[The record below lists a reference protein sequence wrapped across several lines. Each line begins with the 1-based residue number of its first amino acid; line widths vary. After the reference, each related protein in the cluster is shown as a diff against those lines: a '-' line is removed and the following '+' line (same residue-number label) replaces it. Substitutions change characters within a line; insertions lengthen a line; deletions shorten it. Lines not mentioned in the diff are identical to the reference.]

1 MVPGG
6 AERGAAD
13 VLTEQERQSAE
24 AEFEAE
30 LQAEHARRA
39 DAMRRR
45 KAKRVDGRSRREEE
59 ERRIELYELRE
70 EVRRRFYKE
79 NGYKRYIDSTGRE
92 VWLTPEEF
100 AARSKRRRRRKLA
113 SIDQALPSKYRTLAL
128 YGGLALLATV
138 LGFALAR

>member
-1 MVPGG
+1 MKTAG
-6 AERGAAD
+6 AGRGHTA
-13 VLTEQERQSAE
+13 VLTEQERRDAA

-30 LQAEHARRA
+30 LQDEHVRRA
-39 DAMRRR
+39 SAMERRR
-45 KAKRVDGRSRREEE
+45 AKRVDGRSRREEE

-92 VWLTPEEF
+92 VWLTPEEYK
-100 AARSKRRRRRKLA
+100 ARSKRRRRRKAA
-113 SIDQALPSKYRTLAL
+113 SIEHALPSKYRTIAL
-128 YGGLALLATV
+128 YGGLALLAMV